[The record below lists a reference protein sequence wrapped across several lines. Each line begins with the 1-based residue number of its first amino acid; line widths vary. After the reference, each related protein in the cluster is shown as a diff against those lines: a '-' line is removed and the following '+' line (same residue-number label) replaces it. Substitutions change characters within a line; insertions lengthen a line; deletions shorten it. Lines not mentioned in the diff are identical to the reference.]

1 MQFKQFKQFG
11 QFGQFGQFEQ
21 FNQFK
26 QSKHFKQFKQCFITT
41 VKIVFYVETFP
52 HHPGGKSHWRIV
64 FLAAT
69 AAQEAHLSLRTYVR
83 PYVRTQVVFSKIF
96 CTLQ

>member
-1 MQFKQFKQFG
+1 MQFKQFKQFKQFE

-69 AAQEAHLSLRTYVR
+69 AAQEAHLS
-83 PYVRTQVVFSKIF
+83 VRTSV
-96 CTLQ
+96 CNLD